1 MDKIAIHRDM
11 CGKLNATYA
20 AKNHDYGD
28 SFAKVRAVVPN
39 AILVRLHDKLNRL
52 TTLMSGEN
60 AMVKDE
66 SIDDTLLDLA
76 NYALMELV
84 EREAD
89 RIFLTECSVKPNR
102 TDGDT

>member
-11 CGKLNATYA
+11 CGKLNTTYA

-28 SFAKVRAVVPN
+28 SFAKTRVVVPN

-52 TTLMSGEN
+52 TTLMTGEN

-84 EREAD
+84 EREAERSD
-89 RIFLTECSVKPNR
+89 
-102 TDGDT
+102 D